1 MPRPVTLD
9 TPLVERDLV
18 AVADTFFL
26 PVPLPVEMY
35 LPAIAFHLSSC
46 FFLKAAPANDDFLLV
61 SVVRLLVPL
70 PPTRVTFAMDNRK
83 STGF

>member
-35 LPAIAFHLSSC
+35 LPAIAFLLASC
-46 FFLKAAPANDDFLLV
+46 FFLKAAPANDDFLLE

-70 PPTRVTFAMDNRK
+70 PLTRVTFAMDNRK